1 MQRPSHLC
9 APYRAPHRASL
20 AGLALAALGGLLAAP
35 AASADDRT
43 VIDNPG
49 RGTNRIEITG
59 NTATN
64 VQVRCGDG
72 RTAASGQ
79 GANVNSVNVDKRAL
93 EGRTVIVTGRN
104 ARDVKADADC
114 AHGQPGA
121 ANVNSI
127 NIR

>member
-1 MQRPSHLC
+1 MQRP
-9 APYRAPHRASL
+9 ASPRPVRRVSL
-20 AGLALAALGGLLAAP
+20 VGVALAALGSLLAAP
-35 AASADDRT
+35 AASADNRT
-43 VIDNPG
+43 VVDNPG

-72 RTAASGQ
+72 RTAAAGQ

-104 ARDVKADADC
+104 ARDVRADADC

>member
-1 MQRPSHLC
+1 MHRPLLSP
-9 APYRAPHRASL
+9 AARRPSL
-20 AGLALAALGGLLAAP
+20 AGLVLAALGSLLVAP
-35 AASADDRT
+35 AASADNRT

-72 RTAASGQ
+72 HGAATTQ
-79 GANVNSVNVDKRAL
+79 GANVNSVNVDRRAL

-104 ARDVKADADC
+104 TRDVRAEADC

>member
-1 MQRPSHLC
+1 MQRTSPF
-9 APYRAPHRASL
+9 PRPVRRASF
-20 AGLALAALGGLLAAP
+20 AGLALAALGGLFGAAP
-35 AASADDRT
+35 ASADNRT
-43 VIDNPG
+43 IIDNPG

-72 RTAASGQ
+72 RAAAAGQ

-104 ARDVKADADC
+104 TRDVKADADC